1 MTEHD
6 FNFHGWRKEL
16 PLGYSQV
23 QEPTLPLYRGKR
35 SNVTKPRSKV
45 RVWAWEVLGTYE
57 PTISRNLGDCSSL
70 GKKKKKQGSNVQA
83 FIQSL
88 VKLSQT

>member
-1 MTEHD
+1 MTGHD

-45 RVWAWEVLGTYE
+45 RVWAWKG
-57 PTISRNLGDCSSL
+57 IRH
-70 GKKKKKQGSNVQA
+70 
-83 FIQSL
+83 I
-88 VKLSQT
+88 